1 MGRILMTF
9 FERKVR
15 VELALMLIEINPL
28 MIYGF

>member
-15 VELALMLIEINPL
+15 VEPALMLIEINPL